1 MENAEMTAGIVQF
14 EAEIRDHNQIRSRV
28 VWPDSAGPWIEG
40 GLEDLMVHFTYAG
53 WTAFRLELSLSL
65 ILSSQEEQM
74 GQAISDMMSKLIQAL
89 GAVELA
95 EVRLTRDALEEL
107 KRDRIEP

>member
-1 MENAEMTAGIVQF
+1 MAEGVVHF
-14 EAEIRDHNQIRSRV
+14 EAEIKGLDQIRSRI

-53 WTAFRLELSLSL
+53 WTAYRLGLSVSL
-65 ILSSQEEQM
+65 LLASPEEQM
-74 GQAISDMMSKLIQAL
+74 GQAISEMMTKLIQAL
-89 GAVELA
+89 GAVEMA
-95 EVRLTRDALEEL
+95 EIRLTRDALEEL

>member
-1 MENAEMTAGIVQF
+1 MTAKIVQF
-14 EAEIRDHNQIRSRV
+14 EAEIRDPSRIRSRV

-53 WTAFRLELSLSL
+53 WTAFRLGLSLSM

-74 GQAISDMMSKLIQAL
+74 GQTVSDMMSKLIQAL